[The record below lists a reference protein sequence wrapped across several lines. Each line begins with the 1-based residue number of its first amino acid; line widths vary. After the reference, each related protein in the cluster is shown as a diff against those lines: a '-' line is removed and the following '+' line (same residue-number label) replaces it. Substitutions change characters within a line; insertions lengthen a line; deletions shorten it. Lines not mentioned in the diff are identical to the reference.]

1 MNIIE
6 IFGHLG
12 ADPESRVTP
21 NGQKLTVL
29 RVATNSRRS
38 GKESIT
44 IWYRVLLW
52 GDDFDKMLPH
62 FKKGSAII
70 VVGEMLPPETYV
82 DRDGRTQVSLSVAA
96 EFIRF
101 SPFGKPDRSTQD
113 QSPQPQAAM
122 AGHSQG
128 YQSASAGGQNMGFGS
143 ATSHAAD
150 NDENSM
156 PF

>member
-38 GKESIT
+38 GKDTT

-82 DRDGRTQVSLSVAA
+82 DREGRTQVSLSVSA
-96 EFIRF
+96 EFLRF
-101 SPFGKPDRSTQD
+101 SPFGRPDRSAQE
-113 QSPQPQAAM
+113 QPQAAM
-122 AGHSQG
+122 AGQT
-128 YQSASAGGQNMGFGS
+128 QSFQPAAAGGHNTGYGAPMPNAS
-143 ATSHAAD
+143 E
-150 NDENSM
+150 NDDSM